1 MTTNRL
7 LTTLVQLSIA
17 IPALYMGR
25 IVLREFIADTKEMMR
40 GN

>member
-1 MTTNRL
+1 MNRF
-7 LTTLVQLSIA
+7 LTSMVQMFIA

-25 IVLREFIADTKEMMR
+25 IVLKEIISDLKEMKA

>member
-1 MTTNRL
+1 MNRVI
-7 LTTLVQLSIA
+7 TTLVQLALA

-25 IVLREFIADTKEMMR
+25 IVLRELIADTKEMMK

>member
-1 MTTNRL
+1 MNRL
-7 LTTLVQLSIA
+7 ITSLVQLGIA

-25 IVLREFIADTKEMMR
+25 IVLREVIADTKEMMR

>member
-1 MTTNRL
+1 MNRF
-7 LTTLVQLSIA
+7 LTSLVQLFIA

-25 IVLREFIADTKEMMR
+25 IVLKEIIADTKEMMR

>member
-1 MTTNRL
+1 MNRL
-7 LTTLVQLSIA
+7 ITTLVQLFIA

-25 IVLREFIADTKEMMR
+25 IVLKEIIADAKEMR